1 MAISSVAEV
10 IEVIG
15 SFIKYEEI
23 NAAVAI
29 EESSGDG
36 TSVVGKVESVP

>member
-10 IEVIG
+10 IEVIR

-23 NAAVAI
+23 NAAVVI
-29 EESSGDG
+29 EESSVDG
-36 TSVVGKVESVP
+36 T